1 LRSDDFEELSD
12 ALDRVFARLGV
23 ESPAL
28 MARVLEAWD
37 EVAGT
42 PWTDRARPVF
52 MRGATLV
59 VEAFSPSAVAL
70 LRYRAP
76 ELVKAL
82 EERFGEGVIEAVEL
96 VPPGRW

>member
-28 MARVLEAWD
+28 MARVMETWE
-37 EVAGT
+37 EVAGK

-52 MRGATLV
+52 IRGDTLV

-76 ELVKAL
+76 RLVKAL
-82 EERFGEGVIEAVEL
+82 EERFGKGLIEAVE
-96 VPPGRW
+96 VIPPGRS